1 MTTNSFIGQIDLLAL
16 VGAQVVKVNGQD
28 SIVIPIQSNPSIFMC
43 QSKTGQPK
51 GLLDIF
57 VRETANSQYGNS
69 HFVPASVG
77 KSTRDKLALSKD
89 DLARVSPIIG
99 NIRPYSGTGQPVQS
113 QAPVQDDDDL
123 PPDTFKGF

>member
-28 SIVIPIQSNPSIFMC
+28 CIAIPIQSNPSIFMC

-57 VRETANSQYGNS
+57 VRETTNSQYGNS
-69 HFVPASVG
+69 HFVKASVG
-77 KSTRDKLALSKD
+77 KSNREKLALSKD

-99 NIRPYSGTGQPVQS
+99 NIRPYSGTGQQVQS
-113 QAPVQDDDDL
+113 QAPMQDDDDL

>member
-28 SIVIPIQSNPSIFMC
+28 CIAIPIQSNPSIFMC

-69 HFVPASVG
+69 HFVKASVG
-77 KSTRDKLALSKD
+77 KSNREKLALSKD

-99 NIRPYSGTGQPVQS
+99 NIRPYS
-113 QAPVQDDDDL
+113 
-123 PPDTFKGF
+123 

>member
-28 SIVIPIQSNPSIFMC
+28 CIAIPIQSNPSIFMC

-57 VRETANSQYGNS
+57 IRETTNSQYGNS
-69 HFVPASVG
+69 HFVKASVG
-77 KSTRDKLALSKD
+77 KSNRERLALSKD
-89 DLARVSPIIG
+89 ELARVSPIIG
-99 NIRPYSGTGQPVQS
+99 NISPYSGAGQQAQS
-113 QAPVQDDDDL
+113 SAPVPDDDL

>member
-16 VGAQVVKVNGQD
+16 VGAHVVKVNGQD
-28 SIVIPIQSNPSIFMC
+28 CIAIPIQSNPSIFMS

-69 HFVPASVG
+69 HFVKASVG
-77 KSTRDKLALSKD
+77 KSNREKLALSKD

>member
-28 SIVIPIQSNPSIFMC
+28 CIAIPIQSNPSIFMC

-57 VRETANSQYGNS
+57 VRETTNSQYGNS
-69 HFVPASVG
+69 HFVKASVG
-77 KSTRDKLALSKD
+77 KSNREKLALSKE